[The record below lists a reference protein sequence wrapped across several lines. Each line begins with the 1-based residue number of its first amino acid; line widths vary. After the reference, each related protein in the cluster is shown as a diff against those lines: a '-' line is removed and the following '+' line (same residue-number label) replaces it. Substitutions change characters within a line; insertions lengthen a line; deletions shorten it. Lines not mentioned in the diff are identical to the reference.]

1 MIDLN
6 AMIQAKSDALDA
18 LIAEGRQA
26 VAKFNAALDNV
37 NAQVTALA
45 PTIASL
51 PKLVADL
58 DTAIKNF
65 SVKVF

>member
-18 LIAEGRQA
+18 LIAEGREA
-26 VAKFNAALDNV
+26 AAKFNAAADNV

-45 PTIASL
+45 PTIAAL

-58 DTAIKNF
+58 DTAINNF
-65 SVKVF
+65 KVKIL